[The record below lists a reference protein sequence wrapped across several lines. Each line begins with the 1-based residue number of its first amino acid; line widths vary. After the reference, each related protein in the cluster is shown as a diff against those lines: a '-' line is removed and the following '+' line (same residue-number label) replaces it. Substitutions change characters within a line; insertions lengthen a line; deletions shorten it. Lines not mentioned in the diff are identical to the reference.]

1 MLEASGQEF
10 SEGGG
15 EFDEQTLVGAEGTLK
30 MIEVQGKGENAD
42 KTYINAERFIV
53 VKPEEEVKKN

>member
-1 MLEASGQEF
+1 
-10 SEGGG
+10 
-15 EFDEQTLVGAEGTLK
+15 LVGAEGTLK

-53 VKPEEEVKKN
+53 VKPEAVKKN